1 MKSAGREIAGW
12 VRGGV
17 CAVAGVM
24 LLAAAAEATTIVNDN
39 ATVDVDA
46 TTDAGV
52 YNWAIGGAG
61 GQQDHLT
68 KDWWWYRIGAGPQ
81 LSIDSI
87 SAPVV
92 TTPTVDS
99 IQIVYSNSDFDLQ
112 LRYSLAD
119 SALPGSGQSDLSGS
133 IEIFNHSGSALDFN
147 LYHYTDVD
155 LSAGLDFIDIVDWSF
170 PAFEIVDLTVSQTFG
185 AEEHYATEAG
195 FLNGLY
201 GVGFELGEAA
211 ALLAK
216 VQAGGNLDGT
226 NLAGPDDVAYALQ
239 YGFVL
244 NDNLSTTLGFDNQIS
259 ITPIPEPST
268 AVLAALGVISIFSVR
283 NRRKR

>member
-1 MKSAGREIAGW
+1 MKSVGWGIAGW
-12 VRGGV
+12 LKGGA
-17 CAVAGVM
+17 CAVAGAMV
-24 LLAAAAEATTIVNDN
+24 LAASADATTIVNNN

-61 GQQDHLT
+61 GQVDRLK
-68 KDWWWYRIGAGPQ
+68 KDWWWYSVGAGPN
-81 LSIDSI
+81 LSIDTI

-92 TTPTVDS
+92 TTPTADS

-119 SALPGSGQSDLSGS
+119 AAAVGSGQSDLSGS
-133 IEIFNHSGSALDFN
+133 ITLLNHSGGALDFN
-147 LYHYTDVD
+147 LFHYTDID
-155 LSAGLDFIDIVDWSF
+155 LSAGSDLIDIVDYSF
-170 PAFEIVDLTVSQTFG
+170 PAFEIVDLTVNQTFG
-185 AEEHYATEAG
+185 GEEHYATESG

-201 GVGFELGEAA
+201 GVDFELAGAA

-216 VQAGGNLDGT
+216 VQAGTDLDGT
-226 NLAGPDDVAYALQ
+226 NLAGPGDVAYAFQ

-244 NDNLSTTLGFDNQIS
+244 ANAGSTTLAFDNQMS
-259 ITPIPEPST
+259 VTAIPEPST
-268 AVLAALGVISIFSVR
+268 AVLAVLGLISICSVR
-283 NRRKR
+283 SRRKK